1 MKKSVIY
8 CAVILLLTAI
18 FLPSC
23 GELHY
28 VETQAPETTESP
40 AEGWTPADL
49 SKIDG
54 IDLIFNSDKLM
65 SSGIK
70 TDGECVYIWLKM
82 LSNITGLYRFDLL
95 TGKLSSVCTDPL
107 CVGEEC
113 PFSKGSNSWIVSGDN
128 VYYISGY
135 EDYYYSPE
143 KQDTVHE
150 SHYSFY
156 RYDMKNQKNEC
167 LYEIPDD
174 GSGYYLNNILSDGY
188 LYYTRSQYIENI
200 DEKKA
205 YYEKYL
211 CRTNPEEIGKT
222 EEILYKLEGNDENG
236 YSEVLEVTEDYF
248 YFVTGAMN
256 SNLVTR
262 VSRADGST
270 DLMTYP
276 FYGVTTARIG
286 DYCYYLSCQGEP
298 VDYITSTDGK
308 GDVIVDE
315 NGDPVLTPRYRL
327 YYTKRNL
334 LTLEETVFG
343 EAPYPLSSSSGH
355 ITGIT
360 DNYLYLDFEDGLWRC
375 DHDGNKIKLIRSK
388 EQSELFPLKT
398 CYHQL
403 IYGNWIFEADFETF
417 VVYDMESGKYFTFEL
432 E

>member
-1 MKKSVIY
+1 MKKAVIY
-8 CAVILLLTAI
+8 CTAILLLTAI

-23 GELHY
+23 GELNY
-28 VETQAPETTESP
+28 IETEAPETTETP
-40 AEGWTPADL
+40 AEDWIPVDL

-70 TDGECVYIWLKM
+70 TDGECVYIWLKN
-82 LSNITGLYRFDLL
+82 LSDSTGLYRFDLS

-107 CVGEEC
+107 CVGAEC
-113 PFSKGSNSWIVSGDN
+113 PFSKGSHSWIVSGDN

-135 EDYYYSPE
+135 EDSYYSPE

-150 SHYSFY
+150 RYFSFY
-156 RYDMKNQKNEC
+156 RYDIKNQKNEC
-167 LYEIPDD
+167 IYEIPDD
-174 GSGYYLNNILSDGY
+174 GSRYSLNNILSDGY
-188 LYYTRSQYIENI
+188 LYYTRSQYIENV

-205 YYEKYL
+205 YYEKFL

-222 EEILYKLEGNDENG
+222 EEILYKLEEKDENG

-248 YFVTGAMN
+248 YFVTGPMN
-256 SNLVTR
+256 TNLVTR

-270 DLMTYP
+270 GLMTYP
-276 FYGVTTARIG
+276 FDGVTTARIG
-286 DYCYYLSCQGEP
+286 DYCYYVSCQGDP

-315 NGDPVLTPRYRL
+315 NGDPVLTPRYQL
-327 YYTKRNL
+327 YYTKCNL
-334 LTLEETVFG
+334 LTGEETILGKSPSVPRSHPG
-343 EAPYPLSSSSGH
+343 YVSK
-355 ITGIT
+355 IT

-375 DHDGNKIKLIRSK
+375 DHDGNKIKLVRSK
-388 EQSELFPLKT
+388 EQGELYTLKNYY
-398 CYHQL
+398 CEL
-403 IYGNWIFEADFETF
+403 IYGNWIFEADLDTF